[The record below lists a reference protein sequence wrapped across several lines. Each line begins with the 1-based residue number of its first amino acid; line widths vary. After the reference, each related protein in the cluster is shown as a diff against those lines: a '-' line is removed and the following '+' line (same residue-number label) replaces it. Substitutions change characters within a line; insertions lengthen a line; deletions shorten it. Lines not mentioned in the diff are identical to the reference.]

1 MKLSLLLLTLL
12 SLSGPIL
19 AQDATNASNTPV
31 ASSPGTNVTGNPS
44 STPRPTPDHASAVIP
59 VPTEKPG
66 WMARHESMNQRAAQG
81 NVDLIY
87 LGDSIV
93 QHFNAQGKNV
103 WDHYYA
109 PRNALN
115 LGISGDRTQHALW
128 RLDHGNIDGISPKLA
143 IVMIGQNNGGHNT
156 PKEISDGVTLV
167 VERIRKKLPDTKIL
181 LLAIFYR
188 REKPTEERLVFDE
201 ANATIAKLADNRM
214 IFYMNINPIFLLPD
228 GTISKE
234 LMPDYEHPSPL
245 GHRIWAEAIEGKVAE
260 LMGDQPVPPMPPLA
274 EATPIPIPAP
284 TTPMPSPTPA
294 PLQ

>member
-1 MKLSLLLLTLL
+1 MKLPLFLLALL
-12 SLSGPIL
+12 SLSGPVR
-19 AQDATNASNTPV
+19 AQEKTETANTPAT
-31 ASSPGTNVTGNPS
+31 ASPVTHAQSDPAS
-44 STPRPTPDHASAVIP
+44 APRPTPDHESAVIP
-59 VPTEKPG
+59 VPKTKPG
-66 WMARHESMNQRAAQG
+66 WMARNESMNQRAAQG
-81 NVDLIY
+81 HVDLIY

-93 QHFNAQGKNV
+93 QYFNAKGKKV

-128 RLDHGNIDGISPKLA
+128 RLEHGNIDGISPKLA

-156 PKEISDGVTLV
+156 PAEISDGVTRV
-167 VERIRKKLPDTKIL
+167 VETIRKKLPETKIL

-201 ANATIAKLADNRM
+201 ANATIAKLADDKT
-214 IFYMNINPIFLLPD
+214 IFYLNINSIFLLPD

-245 GHRIWAEAIEGKVAE
+245 GHRLWAEAIEGKVAE
-260 LMGDQPVPPMPPLA
+260 LMGDQPVLPMPPLA
-274 EATPIPIPAP
+274 ESP
-284 TTPMPSPTPA
+284 PTPEPTNIPTSA
-294 PLQ
+294 PVR